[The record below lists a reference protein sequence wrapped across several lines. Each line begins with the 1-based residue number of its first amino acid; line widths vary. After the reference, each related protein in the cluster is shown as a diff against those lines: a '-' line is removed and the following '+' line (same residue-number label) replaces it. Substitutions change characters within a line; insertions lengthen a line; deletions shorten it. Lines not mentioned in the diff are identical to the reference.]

1 MPQINTIRKS
11 VSISESWKPI
21 PTFEP
26 DLHISYRNL
35 PDEIQICFEQ
45 TVKTTLER
53 LICVLRDEQE
63 IPKWNMFVS
72 GCHLIDDISPDH
84 KVYLLELRN
93 EVGHYEMCY
102 RALTIFEDQTRIRV
116 VFENI
121 EHPMA
126 PFREAFTRIV
136 LNKHEYTIDLV
147 ASKVVDNDEG
157 FQIRESLQTAA
168 SYFNISSMFTY
179 NIKLEIFMDLSLA
192 KLTAGEFIGETTA
205 LGDTWV
211 NLNRIL
217 NSSELMRS
225 ASKHK
230 SNSMLEAL
238 SRKLTIGLKNRQFS
252 TGMLTSLR
260 HKTGNTNL
268 ERPISSII

>member
-1 MPQINTIRKS
+1 MPQISTIQKS
-11 VSISESWKPI
+11 VSLSELWKPI
-21 PTFEP
+21 PSSEP

-63 IPKWNMFVS
+63 IPKWNVFVS
-72 GCHLIDDISPDH
+72 GCHLIEDISPDH

-102 RALTIFEDQTRIRV
+102 QALTIFEDQTRTRV

-126 PFREAFTRIV
+126 PSREAFTRIV
-136 LNKHEYTIDLV
+136 LNKHQYTIDLV
-147 ASKVVDNDEG
+147 DSKVVDSYEG
-157 FQIRESLQTAA
+157 FDSRESLQTAT
-168 SYFNISSMFTY
+168 SYYNLSNIFTY
-179 NIKLEIFMDLSLA
+179 NIKLEISMDLSVA
-192 KLTAGEFIGETTA
+192 KLTPGEFIGEATSFR
-205 LGDTWV
+205 DTWV
-211 NLNRIL
+211 NLKRFL

-225 ASKHK
+225 TSKHK

-238 SRKLTIGLKNRQFS
+238 SRKLTIGLKNRKFS
-252 TGMLTSLR
+252 TGMLTRLR
-260 HKTGNTNL
+260 HTMGNHDL
-268 ERPISSII
+268 DRPISSII